1 MLVVAIAGCQS
12 TWSVDAPESANLTPT
27 DIAIFRVSL
36 VTVIAPR
43 LSGVAPEHSERAV
56 VVSPTSVM
64 PVWPERSRSGPV
76 PPPEFQPEK
85 TSFPPPLEYVPAV
98 VLSPAERSSWESR
111 NRRERAI
118 PDLGVPGFQVASN
131 GTTAQFLVHLS
142 APAYPTPST
151 AILVAAVRRGAYSE
165 GGLVRVTSASGSW
178 RGKGRGVVW
187 VGWSRRGG

>member
-1 MLVVAIAGCQS
+1 MLVVAIAACQS
-12 TWSVDAPESANLTPT
+12 TWSVDAPESADLTPT

-36 VTVIAPR
+36 VSVIAPR
-43 LSGVAPEHSERAV
+43 LSAVAPEHSERAV

-76 PPPEFQPEK
+76 PPPQFQPGK
-85 TSFPPPLEYVPAV
+85 TSPPPSEYVPAV

-111 NRRERAI
+111 NRREHAI

-151 AILVAAVRRGAYSE
+151 AILVAAVRRGGYSE
-165 GGLVRVTSASGSW
+165 GWLVRVTSASGSW
-178 RGKGRGVVW
+178 RVTDRVMLW
-187 VGWSRRGG
+187 IS